1 MTYRTQLSRLWA
13 ALALL
18 AMLGSVGEAQA
29 SDRLRVVASFSIL
42 ADMAQEIGGDRVLVT
57 ALVGANADAHSF
69 EPSPQQGA
77 VIAKAQLVI
86 ANGLGFEPWLNRL
99 IAATGASPPVIFASA
114 GIVPRLTEPGNPAS
128 SPDPHAWQNVA
139 FARVYA
145 KNIAEALKSADPEG
159 RDGYDSN
166 LARYDAAL
174 QALDAKIRASLAS
187 LPIERRKIVTT
198 HDAFFYFGQ
207 AYGLELMA
215 PLGLSTEA
223 EPSAQDI
230 ATLIRA
236 IKRDKVPAAFLETSI
251 NPRLMNQIA
260 VETGARL
267 GGMLYSDALSEEKEP
282 AGSYIAMME
291 ANIRALMQALAP

>member
-1 MTYRTQLSRLWA
+1 M
-13 ALALL
+13 
-18 AMLGSVGEAQA
+18 
-29 SDRLRVVASFSIL
+29 
-42 ADMAQEIGGDRVLVT
+42 
-57 ALVGANADAHSF
+57 
-69 EPSPQQGA
+69 
-77 VIAKAQLVI
+77 
-86 ANGLGFEPWLNRL
+86 
-99 IAATGASPPVIFASA
+99 
-114 GIVPRLTEPGNPAS
+114 
-128 SPDPHAWQNVA
+128 
-139 FARVYA
+139 
-145 KNIAEALKSADPEG
+145 KSADPEG